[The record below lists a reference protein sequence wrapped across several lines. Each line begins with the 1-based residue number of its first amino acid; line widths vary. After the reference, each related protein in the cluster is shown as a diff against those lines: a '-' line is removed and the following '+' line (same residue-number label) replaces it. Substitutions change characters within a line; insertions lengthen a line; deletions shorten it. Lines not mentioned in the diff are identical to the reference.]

1 MPAEYPSSPV
11 LPESA
16 AWYCLRSR
24 TKAEHL
30 AAAQLVQL
38 DDVQV
43 FCPRLRFRRSTRRGR
58 VWFTE
63 ALFPGYVF
71 AFFSPR
77 TQFRAV
83 VHSPGITGI
92 VAFGDLLVPVPTADI
107 ESLRSLVDADGIKEI
122 AGEIEEGRE
131 TEVVSGPFRGL
142 QVVVSR
148 VLPSKDRVRIL
159 MEFLGGMREIE
170 VGLEQLASPR
180 PQAREFTRESP

>member
-1 MPAEYPSSPV
+1 MPPAPPPSLT
-11 LPESA
+11 LPGHT

-30 AAAQLVQL
+30 AAAQLAQL

-58 VWFTE
+58 VWFIE

-71 AFFSPR
+71 AMFCPR
-77 TQFRAV
+77 THYRAV

-92 VAFGDLLVPVPTADI
+92 VAFGDLLVPVPSADI
-107 ESLRSLVDADGIKEI
+107 DVLRGLVDANGIKEI
-122 AGEIEEGRE
+122 AGEIEEGSE
-131 TEVVSGPFRGL
+131 TEVISGPFRGL
-142 QVVVSR
+142 QVVVSK
-148 VLPSKDRVRIL
+148 VLPSKERVRIL

-170 VGLEQLASPR
+170 VGLEQVASPK
-180 PQAREFTRESP
+180 PTAREFTK